1 MSLFITN
8 QSILCHLKVAFS
20 LQILRIIQKKEKKIQ
35 FLECNLIPAM
45 ISLQNNVTETIS
57 AATIEHHKERLLPY
71 GKS

>member
-20 LQILRIIQKKEKKIQ
+20 LQILRIIQKKKKIQ

-57 AATIEHHKERLLPY
+57 TTTIEHHKERLLPY